1 MVGQLANCL
10 YELFF
15 GNFYLNSMCVIFNV
29 YMYAC
34 MHVCMYH
41 YVFVYTCKS
50 PHGDPMNKIKDWIS
64 CLKLFQQVIKILGG
78 NICAER
84 YASVY
89 LYYLHI
95 QKEKCMYIGQCKC
108 TCIYTT
114 KDPHRIKIISGW
126 WLGHPSEKYEFVHW
140 DDNHNPIWMGK

>member
-1 MVGQLANCL
+1 
-10 YELFF
+10 
-15 GNFYLNSMCVIFNV
+15 
-29 YMYAC
+29 
-34 MHVCMYH
+34 MHACMYH

-78 NICAER
+78 NICAETF
-84 YASVY
+84 ASVY

-108 TCIYTT
+108 TCMYTT
-114 KDPHRIKIISGW
+114 KDPHRIKMCILVGGWATPLKNMSSSIGMIKEIPNISG
-126 WLGHPSEKYEFVHW
+126 KIK
-140 DDNHNPIWMGK
+140 N